1 LQEFKK
7 GIMDDISAA
16 MAVVFYHEEE
26 RPNMPQQSF
35 PTTPGSSVEEVASQ
49 RG

>member
-7 GIMDDISAA
+7 GITDNISAA
-16 MAVVFYHEEE
+16 TAVFYHEEE
-26 RPNMPQQSF
+26 RPNMPQQAF
-35 PTTPGSSVEEVASQ
+35 LTTPGSSVEEVASQ